1 MSVEGIDA
9 KLLEA
14 ATPAEKKRYKLLL
27 ERKIAAL
34 SPLDYAC
41 WLNPETIRYPHIE
54 YINDHIVALV
64 EYRLYH
70 SGPGPEAKWF
80 YVVGEET
87 FPVKDDN
94 YENIPDYVDEFY
106 GEHPTTGE
114 RVVFRLAMAVGP
126 RHGKSYLTTEYTPS
140 WYLFRHPEREIAFAT
155 YSDEFAQEWGVKM
168 KNQLVDHEKSTGLKL
183 RGGRTSA
190 AARLNLESGGSMR
203 FVGTGGSLT
212 GTGYQLGIIDDP
224 FKDQAEADSQAI
236 RNQKAKWYS
245 STFSTRKTRV
255 PGKGLPVEIMMF
267 TRWHEDDIAGRFA
280 YDDEGQPSE
289 DWCVLRLPSIA
300 EDDDPLGR
308 EPGEALCPS
317 IKTRAELNA
326 IQKQDP
332 SGFASLYQGD
342 PSQDE
347 TGMFGSFNHYTT
359 KVIDEVSYY
368 HLPKRSE
375 DEDDVLIKE
384 SDCIVFATVDLAA
397 TKNTWSDYSVYAL
410 WAFHRFDQKLILI
423 NRFRDRVESADH
435 ETWLRAC
442 YVSHDNTLFVG
453 IENKTFGQTLVQ
465 TMVRKGGMT
474 VRPLAADTD
483 KVARAIPY
491 GQAVKNGQVWIP
503 KHASW
508 LYTWTQE
515 HANFPR
521 ATTHDDQVDTGGY
534 AWLVALTLPSIK
546 RAMDDDPQTTEG
558 KIERYVDKRQRA
570 RFRSQNRGGL
580 SGRLGR

>member
-1 MSVEGIDA
+1 MAVEGIDS
-9 KLLEA
+9 KLLA
-14 ATPAEKKRYKLLL
+14 SATPAEVKRYKLLL

-41 WLNPETIRYPHIE
+41 WLNPDTRRFPHIE
-54 YINDHIVALV
+54 YLNDHIVALD
-64 EYRLYH
+64 EYRLYAG
-70 SGPGPEAKWF
+70 GPGPAANWF
-80 YVVGEET
+80 YVIGEDT
-87 FPVKDDN
+87 FPAEGNK
-94 YENIPDYVDEFY
+94 YENIPEIIDEFY
-106 GEHPTTGE
+106 GEHPQTGA
-114 RVVFRLAMAVGP
+114 RVVFRLAIAMGP
-126 RHGKSYLTTEYTPS
+126 RHGKSYLITEYTPG
-140 WYLFRHPEREIAFAT
+140 WYHFRHPDREIAFAT
-155 YSDEFAQEWGVKM
+155 YSDEFAQEWGVKT
-168 KNQLVDHEKSTGLKL
+168 KNLLVDNEKLTGLKL

-190 AARLNLESGGSMR
+190 ASRLTLESGGTMR

-236 RNQKAKWYS
+236 RNQKAKWYT
-245 STFSTRKTRV
+245 STFASRKTRI
-255 PGKGLPVEIMMF
+255 PGRGLPIEIMMF

-280 YDDEGQPSE
+280 YADEGKPAE
-289 DWCVLRLPSIA
+289 DWCVLRLPAIA

-317 IKTRAELNA
+317 IKTRAELNS

-332 SGFASLYQGD
+332 GSFASLYQGD

-359 KVIDEVSYY
+359 KVVDEVHYY

-375 DEDDVLIKE
+375 DEDDVLIKQD
-384 SDCIVFATVDLAA
+384 DCVVFATVDLAA

-442 YVSHDNTLFVG
+442 YASHDNTLFVG

-521 ATTHDDQVDTGGY
+521 STTHDDQVDTGGY

-546 RAMDDDPQTTEG
+546 REIDDDPQTTEG
-558 KIERYVDKRQRA
+558 KIERYVDNRQRA
-570 RFRSQNRGGL
+570 RFRSRNRGGL